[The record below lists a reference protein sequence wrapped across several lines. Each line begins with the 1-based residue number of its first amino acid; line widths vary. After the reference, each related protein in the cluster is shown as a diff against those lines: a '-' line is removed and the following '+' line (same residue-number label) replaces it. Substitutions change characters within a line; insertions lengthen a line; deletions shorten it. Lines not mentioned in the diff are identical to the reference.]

1 MKKYVNGKLVEIT
14 DAVQGNKRLG
24 NRSQKQKNVINYEER
39 IKELENTVLEL
50 SAKLEKIETFNVE

>member
-14 DAVQGNKRLG
+14 DATQGNKRLG
-24 NRSQKQKNVINYEER
+24 NRFSKQKNVRNYEER

-50 SAKLEKIETFNVE
+50 SAKLEKIETVNEE